1 MGGVVSGIG
10 NAIGGIGGIA
20 SGVAGAIP
28 GIGPIAGPIV
38 GGLTGGPLGFAS
50 SLASQAI
57 QGNYGGGGGGG
68 GTTSTTPMYAQPNI
82 NYGNN
87 TYQYG
92 TTPIDA
98 SKYFITGDRGVYN
111 LLPAFGQVNA
121 GNRANMYNPL
131 GSNSLGRQGA
141 YTSSEAYNDILA
153 QMANDPKALSA
164 FKAAYTPTAFSTQNK
179 YGDISRFAPE
189 GLKHGFEGYKPSFE
203 GLKQGFEGFN
213 RVRQMTPFDYAN
225 YYKTNP
231 NPQQYVDY
239 GLKANV
245 PGQNALSYSQLA
257 KYAVQNKNP
266 FFLPYQTT
274 QGATAMGFTPSA
286 SALAKD
292 QAYYDYQN
300 NLKKAVSS
308 YYYPSKPVTPTPVTP
323 GPITPGPI
331 TPGPVTP
338 TPITPGPVTPTP
350 ITPGPITPGPVT
362 PTPVTPTP
370 VTPTPVR
377 PGNFTAMNRGGLA
390 SLRRS

>member
-1 MGGVVSGIG
+1 MGGIVSGIG

-50 SLASQAI
+50 SLAGQAL
-57 QGNYGGGGGGG
+57 QGNYGGGGGSSG
-68 GTTSTTPMYAQPNI
+68 GTSSTTPMYTQPNI

-92 TTPIDA
+92 TSPIDA

-121 GNRANMYNPL
+121 GNRANMYKPL
-131 GSNSLGRQGA
+131 GGKDLGRPGA

-164 FKAAYTPTAFSTQNK
+164 FKTAYTPTAFNTKNMF
-179 YGDISRFAPE
+179 GDISRFAPQ
-189 GLKHGFEGYKPSFE
+189 GYKP
-203 GLKQGFEGFN
+203 GFEGFN
-213 RVRQMTPFDYAN
+213 RGRQMTPFDYAN

-245 PGQNALSYSQLA
+245 PGQDALSYNKLA
-257 KYAVQNKNP
+257 QYAVKNNNP
-266 FFLPYQTT
+266 FFLPYETT
-274 QGATAMGFTPSA
+274 QGATATGFTPSA

-308 YYYPSKPVTPTPVTP
+308 YYYPPTPVTPTPVTP
-323 GPITPGPI
+323 
-331 TPGPVTP
+331 PVIP
-338 TPITPGPVTPTP
+338 R
-350 ITPGPITPGPVT
+350 PVT

-370 VTPTPVR
+370 VTPTPVTPTPVTPTPVQPR
-377 PGNFTAMNRGGLA
+377 PPGNFTAMNRGGLA